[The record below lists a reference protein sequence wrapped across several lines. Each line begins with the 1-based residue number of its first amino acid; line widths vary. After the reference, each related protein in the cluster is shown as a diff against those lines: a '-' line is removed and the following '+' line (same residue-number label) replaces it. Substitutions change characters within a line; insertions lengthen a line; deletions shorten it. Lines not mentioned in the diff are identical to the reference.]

1 MMMMMLVVCVLDGG
15 ALRLWHR
22 PGRVSIVL
30 STAPLQSPFSRPA
43 LKNTLSWRS
52 GRSRRFCRVGS
63 HTNISFFSTSARQ
76 ESADLRYGTSCLRSA
91 LNSLWRAV
99 NRTRAEIQARTKD
112 KETSA
117 PPTSVS
123 QAPPSS
129 ICATVIKNQEQRVAE
144 IAPPTSPQAPPSGFF
159 TSTANIKEQRVI
171 ENRVTEIA
179 PPTTPQSPPSDL
191 FATVKIQEQK
201 VTKIDPPTLP
211 QAPPSGH
218 FTATKVKTQRVTEI
232 APPTLP
238 QAPPSGFFTSTAK
251 IKEQRVTEISPPTS
265 PQAPP
270 FGLFI
275 TTTKAQEQKVTEI
288 APPTSLQA
296 PPSTLVTTAT
306 KIKEQTEHK
315 VTEPTPPTIP
325 QTPPTEQATPLFH
338 PGSLSVRLGESYDF
352 LSQHINSYFSS
363 FNKPDRS
370 FSLGDY
376 LNYSAFVGSCIRP
389 LVPRFRTEAKSETT
403 GVNEEEKL
411 KGTSEDE
418 EQRGIEDR
426 ARRLLLLQREKIIAR
441 VSVCNRTR
449 ALVQALQRA
458 SGVRLYTRR
467 VEELCLHL
475 LQFPESRSVA
485 LKEQVVPCLQR
496 LLQVSDVCLQAAVR
510 EALALLGFIEPVKKR
525 GVRILT
531 IDGGGTRGLLALQ
544 TLRHLQDLS
553 GKPVHQLFD
562 YICGVSTGAILVFL
576 LAVLQVPLCECE
588 QLYRRLSS
596 DVFKQ
601 NLIMGTLKMSWS
613 HAYYDTHTWE
623 TLLKEKMGSDLLIKT
638 TRNPHCPKVSV
649 VSTVVNGGPP
659 VRAYVFR
666 NYNLPAG
673 VRSRYRGDCRHQL
686 WEAIRA
692 SSAAPGYFQEFQLGD
707 DLHQDGGMLV
717 NNPTALA
724 IHECECLWP
733 GVPLQCVVSVGT
745 GRFQSSGH
753 SGVSYTSLKTKLTN
767 VISSATD
774 TEEVHTMLDALLPP
788 HTYFRFNPLLRSE
801 VCLDESRE
809 EKLQQ
814 MQREGLQY
822 LQRNTEK
829 MSRAVLELSRDKTP
843 LQKIRE
849 KIRALTV

>member
-1 MMMMMLVVCVLDGG
+1 
-15 ALRLWHR
+15 
-22 PGRVSIVL
+22 
-30 STAPLQSPFSRPA
+30 
-43 LKNTLSWRS
+43 
-52 GRSRRFCRVGS
+52 
-63 HTNISFFSTSARQ
+63 
-76 ESADLRYGTSCLRSA
+76 
-91 LNSLWRAV
+91 
-99 NRTRAEIQARTKD
+99 
-112 KETSA
+112 
-117 PPTSVS
+117 
-123 QAPPSS
+123 
-129 ICATVIKNQEQRVAE
+129 
-144 IAPPTSPQAPPSGFF
+144 
-159 TSTANIKEQRVI
+159 
-171 ENRVTEIA
+171 
-179 PPTTPQSPPSDL
+179 
-191 FATVKIQEQK
+191 IQEQK

-325 QTPPTEQATPLFH
+325 QTPPTEQTTSLFH
-338 PGSLSVRLGESYDF
+338 PGSLSVRLGESYEF

-467 VEELCLHL
+467 VEELSLHL

-485 LKEQVVPCLQR
+485 LKNGWITAEDLASKLGMRSVRATGKLLTQIVESLPSDYILSLVTNNGENTIPAFPELVISANTRTWSETENSLLSFKTPEPRLFSIAGKKSIYVMCVKTSNLFQLQ
-496 LLQVSDVCLQAAVR
+496 SVR
-510 EALALLGFIEPVKKR
+510 ETKWKETIGPNASPKGCWRSLYKPPIEKRTGDLQWRIVHCIVATNCYKARLDPQIGEGCPFCGEPETVFHLFLNCKRLQPIFYQLEEWCQNLGEAFTPAMFIYGPKYNKNRREHHVLLNFLFGQAKMAIWLSRKSKLNDKGSTDAFLIVKGLIKSRINVEYGFYKMVNDLAMFNYKWGVNQCICHADSENVLNIYLAESHTAFSLHYSYDGDCVTSSYVALKPFEDCSQHAPTVE
-525 GVRILT
+525 
-531 IDGGGTRGLLALQ
+531 IDEFLQDSSKFAQPYRVYKNHIYIYPKHLKYDSQKSFAKGLLSMEKIHAIIRFL
-544 TLRHLQDLS
+544 
-553 GKPVHQLFD
+553 PVIFNQLFKVLTQND
-562 YICGVSTGAILVFL
+562 SDEVTTSTTRVLIHILAKCHEENLDHYLHSYIKVHVIKHYSLKLTANILV
-576 LAVLQVPLCECE
+576 V
-588 QLYRRLSS
+588 
-596 DVFKQ
+596 
-601 NLIMGTLKMSWS
+601 
-613 HAYYDTHTWE
+613 
-623 TLLKEKMGSDLLIKT
+623 
-638 TRNPHCPKVSV
+638 
-649 VSTVVNGGPP
+649 
-659 VRAYVFR
+659 
-666 NYNLPAG
+666 
-673 VRSRYRGDCRHQL
+673 
-686 WEAIRA
+686 
-692 SSAAPGYFQEFQLGD
+692 
-707 DLHQDGGMLV
+707 
-717 NNPTALA
+717 
-724 IHECECLWP
+724 
-733 GVPLQCVVSVGT
+733 
-745 GRFQSSGH
+745 
-753 SGVSYTSLKTKLTN
+753 
-767 VISSATD
+767 
-774 TEEVHTMLDALLPP
+774 
-788 HTYFRFNPLLRSE
+788 
-801 VCLDESRE
+801 
-809 EKLQQ
+809 
-814 MQREGLQY
+814 
-822 LQRNTEK
+822 
-829 MSRAVLELSRDKTP
+829 LSRDHSEVNGSASAGLK
-843 LQKIRE
+843 Q
-849 KIRALTV
+849 AQ